1 MSLICYT
8 FCVYRHEPQKSNTKD
23 LNAKQDNKVVQLSL
37 YFEVTTVFCFCVTL
51 VRFYG
56 VQFLYVCFKSD
67 VAARGVLKLFKSFV
81 LVSSVTKRS
90 KDGLPHIHLDK

>member
-1 MSLICYT
+1 MYILE
-8 FCVYRHEPQKSNTKD
+8 FFFAD
-23 LNAKQDNKVVQLSL
+23 
-37 YFEVTTVFCFCVTL
+37 
-51 VRFYG
+51 
-56 VQFLYVCFKSD
+56 VCFKSD